1 MMGSSKNA
9 ASGAGTTLLTLVV
22 DRSGSMSDIKEDM
35 EGGIKTLIEEQSR
48 VEGTCLVT
56 LTQFDD
62 EYEVLADGVPAAK
75 LPPYRLIPRGTTALL
90 DAIGR
95 TISMVHASIE
105 HTDPG
110 HRPGN
115 VVFAVITDGMENA
128 SKEWT
133 RMQVMDS
140 VKARIGEGWHFT
152 FLGADQ
158 DAIQE
163 GGGLGV
169 DRASSLTWEKTKK
182 GTDGAMR
189 SMSASVR
196 RP

>member
-1 MMGSSKNA
+1 
-9 ASGAGTTLLTLVV
+9 
-22 DRSGSMSDIKEDM
+22 MSDIKEDM
-35 EGGIKTLIEEQSR
+35 KGGIKTLIEEQSR
-48 VEGTCLVT
+48 AEGTCLVT

-62 EYEVLADGVPAAK
+62 KYEVLADGVPAAE
-75 LPPYRLIPRGTTALL
+75 LVPYRLVPRGSTALL

-95 TISMVHASIE
+95 TISMVHESIE
-105 HTDPG
+105 HTEPK
-110 HRPGN
+110 HRPEN

-169 DRASSLTWEKTKK
+169 DRASSLTWDKSKK
-182 GTDGAMR
+182 GSDAAMQ
-189 SMSASVR
+189 SLSASVR
-196 RP
+196 RMRSGQTAGIEFTEDERKAASGD